1 MTEHALDHV
10 AVRRATPA
18 DAELLAHL
26 HLDVLDDVLDD
37 AGAGLMPRQLLDD
50 RQDRV
55 AARVER
61 WRELLAGDQPTWVAV
76 DTTAEGELIGL
87 ASTGPGRDNDLADD
101 IALELTALYVRAAW
115 WGSGVGYELF
125 RTAVGDRAAYL
136 WVPGANEHAIRFYE
150 RQGFR
155 LDGTEDE
162 LDEGRHVRMVRA
174 GR

>member
-1 MTEHALDHV
+1 MTAPAPAPV
-10 AVRRATPA
+10 TVRRATPA

-26 HLDVLDDVLDD
+26 HLDVVED
-37 AGAGLMPRQLLDD
+37 AYPGLMPRQLLDD
-50 RQDRV
+50 RRDRV
-55 AARVER
+55 AERVER
-61 WRELLAGDQPTWVAV
+61 WREILAGDQPTWVAV
-76 DTTAEGELIGL
+76 DATEEGELVGL
-87 ASTGPGRDNDLADD
+87 VSTGPGRDNDLADD
-101 IALELTALYVRAAW
+101 IDLELTALYVRVAW

-125 RTAVGDRAAYL
+125 QTAVGDRAAYL
-136 WVPGANEHAIRFYE
+136 WVPAANEHAIRFYE